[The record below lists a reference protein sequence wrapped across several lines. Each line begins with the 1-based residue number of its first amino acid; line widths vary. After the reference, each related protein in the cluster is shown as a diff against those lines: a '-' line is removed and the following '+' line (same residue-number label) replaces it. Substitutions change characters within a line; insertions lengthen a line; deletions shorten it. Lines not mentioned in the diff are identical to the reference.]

1 MRNVRPLPWKFWGSL
16 ALLSSLALGSCQGTR
31 PFTLPVGRSFSSQ
44 TTATPQT
51 PMPQAIPGEIV
62 VRLNTGI
69 KPEEYAQRHGL
80 HFKEALGLQMYVF
93 QSDGPVAFN
102 ILTQDP
108 HTQWAEPNY
117 TLSLP
122 PLSGREPQ
130 PPTSGVQ
137 ARSAVPNDPLLPA
150 QYGFSITGMEQVWQ
164 QHPGRPEVVVAV
176 IDSGIDGSHPE
187 FQGQLVEGFDFT
199 LKTPAPGGHVDGY
212 GHGTHVAGVIGAL
225 SNNGQG
231 IAGIAPGCKLMPVRI
246 FNNWGQSESGRSAK
260 AVIWAVDQGAKVIN
274 ASWGS
279 PMLGEASKAA
289 YEYALAKDVVFVAAV
304 GNAGNE
310 EPKYPGAVPEA
321 IGVAAT
327 NADDRWGSFSTFGE
341 WVDLGAPG
349 AGILS
354 TYPLNKG
361 NGYRIMDGTSM
372 AAPFVSA
379 AAALLRSQHPDWNV
393 TQVRQR
399 LESTAKD
406 VIMAGKDKYSGYGRV
421 DIAAALNNER

>member
-1 MRNVRPLPWKFWGSL
+1 MRNLRSLPWKRWGSL
-16 ALLSSLALGSCQGTR
+16 ALLSSLALGSCQGSR
-31 PFTLPVGRSFSSQ
+31 PLTLPVNRSFSSQ
-44 TTATPQT
+44 TTAGPQAPT
-51 PMPQAIPGEIV
+51 PQAIPGEVV
-62 VRLNTGI
+62 VRLRSGVP
-69 KPEEYAQRHGL
+69 PEDYAQRHGL
-80 HFKEALGLQMYVF
+80 RFKEALGLHMYVF
-93 QSDGPVAFN
+93 ESDGPVALSR
-102 ILTQDP
+102 LTQDVST
-108 HTQWAEPNY
+108 HWAEPNY
-117 TLSLP
+117 TLNLP
-122 PLSGREPQ
+122 PVSGREVAPLQ
-130 PPTSGVQ
+130 PHVP
-137 ARSAVPNDPLLPA
+137 ARSGLPNDPLLPA

-187 FQGQLVEGFDFT
+187 FQGQLLEGFDFT
-199 LKTPAPGGHVDGY
+199 LKTPAPGGNIDGY

-231 IAGIAPGCKLMPVRI
+231 IAGMAPGCKLMPVRI

-310 EPKYPGAVPEA
+310 DPKYPGAVPEA

-354 TYPLNKG
+354 TYPLAKG

-379 AAALLRSQHPDWNV
+379 AAALLRSQHPDWSV
-393 TQVRQR
+393 AQVRQR